1 MICHSVFSIR
11 IDIFFLGCLIF
22 LWIFYEKKSIKISW
36 YFIEALLLQLF
47 HLYQTGPGGQLEVK
61 TRISQ
66 FGMETLYSHF
76 PDLMQMK
83 ICFVTRYV
91 KLYVID
97 LYIVIRSVL
106 VLSLFHL
113 NILFEMQLKAL
124 YGAIRLKL
132 CYNLSLYIGS
142 RKMCHF
148 GTYCL

>member
-11 IDIFFLGCLIF
+11 IDLFFLGCLIF

-66 FGMETLYSHF
+66 LGMETLYSHF

-113 NILFEMQLKAL
+113 NILFEMQPTQSFVRSDKTQTVLQSFFV
-124 YGAIRLKL
+124 YW
-132 CYNLSLYIGS
+132 
-142 RKMCHF
+142 F
-148 GTYCL
+148 P